1 MTDMPLR
8 GMSSHTAARC
18 CRVICGWGSAASSTH
33 GSENPAYNNFAQGV
47 DMPRQTAKPAAA
59 CSSIAENV
67 PRRLPSGWH
76 SARHACLAPVST
88 AVTPTAYRAVLPVSR
103 TAWCSAC
110 APGRSQ
116 PCYSSQSPFVGRS
129 VGGPRHAPTA
139 GKRPVP
145 TRSGTRVAVFPSV
158 RGGARRDHDA
168 RERPPTAL
176 SAWFP
181 RVTPDP
187 TDQGVATTKPGVSHP
202 PEGGTRRASF

>member
-1 MTDMPLR
+1 MPLR
-8 GMSSHTAARC
+8 GMSSHTAARY
-18 CRVICGWGSAASSTH
+18 CRVICGWGSTASSTH
-33 GSENPAYNNFAQGV
+33 ENENPAASNFAQGL
-47 DMPRQTAKPAAA
+47 DMPRESAKPAVS
-59 CSSIAENV
+59 CSPTDEISV
-67 PRRLPSGWH
+67 KRLPSGRP
-76 SARHACLAPVST
+76 SARHACLAPVT
-88 AVTPTAYRAVLPVSR
+88 LIAHRRIIPCSR

-158 RGGARRDHDA
+158 RGGARRDA
-168 RERPPTAL
+168 RERPPTAP

-181 RVTPDP
+181 RVTAY
-187 TDQGVATTKPGVSHP
+187 QLI
-202 PEGGTRRASF
+202 RAKAG